1 MGFRMSRRIKIAPG
15 VRVNLTASKRGLT
28 SGLSV
33 GPKGAK
39 VSVNS
44 RGQKTTTLSVP
55 GTGISHVTHS
65 KGAGPSG
72 GSILLMVVAAL
83 MLVAVAAAL
92 IG

>member
-44 RGQKTTTLSVP
+44 RGQKATTLSVP
-55 GTGISHVTHS
+55 GTGISHVSRS
-65 KGAGPSG
+65 KATAPSA
-72 GSILLMVVAAL
+72 GSILLIVVAGLAL
-83 MLVAVAAAL
+83 LGLAAAL
-92 IG
+92 ID